1 MKLPIFYPFLLPVL
15 FISNLFFSCTNNK
28 VAISKETDNRETINQ
43 DSVNNKISPKIAKDL
58 DKVVIAAAQT
68 EKYFDLI
75 KNKKVGLIVNHT
87 SIIYNENDSIHL
99 VDFLLKNS
107 NENNSNIQTIFA
119 PEHGFRGTAS
129 AGETIKNGK
138 DTKTGIDI
146 ISLYGKNKKPTKQ
159 QLENIDIL
167 IFDIQ
172 DVGAR
177 FYTYIS
183 TMHYCM
189 EAVAEY
195 NKQIIILDRPNPNG
209 FYIDGCLREEKYKS
223 FVGMHPIPIVHGLTV
238 AELAKMIEGEKWLEN
253 DKKEKIQL
261 GENLKLI
268 TCQNYSHK
276 DNYTLPIP
284 PSPNLP
290 TQNAVLLYP
299 SLCLF
304 EGTTVSVGRGTDFP
318 FEIIGHPNFPQK
330 VASISFTPKSNEGA
344 KYPPLENKLC
354 YGIDYQTQKLES
366 NFSLKPILEFY
377 QIMKDKDLEERKVNF
392 FNSYFNTLA
401 GNDKLQKQIKE
412 GLSEQEIKATWKEA
426 LENYKMMRKKYL
438 LYEDFE

>member
-1 MKLPIFYPFLLPVL
+1 MNLPVFYL
-15 FISNLFFSCTNNK
+15 LISSLLFFSCTNNK
-28 VAISKETDNRETINQ
+28 IAISKDDNSTEISNQ
-43 DSVNNKISPKIAKDL
+43 ESPYLNEKKQIIIGAS
-58 DKVVIAAAQT
+58 QT
-68 EKYFDLI
+68 EKYFHLL
-75 KNKKVGLIVNHT
+75 KNKRIGMIVNHT
-87 SIIYNENDSIHL
+87 SVVYQENDSLHL

-107 NENNSNIQTIFA
+107 LENNIKIQTIFA

-146 ISLYGKNKKPTKQ
+146 ISLYGKNKKPTKE
-159 QLENIDIL
+159 QLKDIDIL

-189 EAVAEY
+189 EAAAEY
-195 NKQIIILDRPNPNG
+195 NTQIIILDRPNPNG
-209 FYIDGCLREEKYKS
+209 FYVDGALREEKYKS

-253 DKKEKIQL
+253 EAKTKVQL
-261 GENLKLI
+261 GENLILI
-268 TCQNYSHK
+268 PCQNYSHK
-276 DNYTLPIP
+276 DNYTLNIA

-290 TQNAVLLYP
+290 TQNSILLYP

-304 EGTTVSVGRGTDFP
+304 EGTTMSVGRGTNFP
-318 FEIIGHPNFPQK
+318 FEVVGHPNFPK
-330 VASISFTPKSNEGA
+330 EISTISFTPTPNEGA
-344 KYPPLENKLC
+344 KNPPFENKLC

-377 QIMKDKDLEERKVNF
+377 QKIKDKEVKNSF

-401 GNDKLQKQIKE
+401 GNDKLQAQIKE
-412 GLSEQEIKATWKEA
+412 GFTEQEIKATWQQD
-426 LENYKMMRKKYL
+426 LNTYKSIRKKYL
-438 LYEDFE
+438 LYQDFE